1 VKTGKLV
8 KKTIIFSAM
17 FGIILLGILT
27 SAQAALELGVK
38 DTIAA
43 ALKTSKA
50 AQISQNNVKRSQAV
64 YEQSRSG
71 LLPHLNANAT
81 WTNNTEYP
89 ASAENTKDYDLK
101 SGISV
106 TQLLWSFG
114 KVSAAVDAARKSV
127 EAIRLQ
133 DKAEK
138 LDIIYTAK
146 LSYYTV
152 LLAKNVLS
160 VAQESYDAAV
170 ENKKLLQQR
179 AQSGR
184 NSKRDIVKMDADI
197 AARIPQL
204 SDARAQCQTA
214 LKTLNT
220 LINVSLD
227 TEIELTDQFSVNN
240 QDISF
245 EQELNKLY
253 ANEPSLK
260 ALEAQSKAAEAV
272 LSSKRAD
279 TLATVSLF
287 ARGDY
292 NGGSNDK
299 KYIGSEAIDTFASAG
314 ISVNVPLWN
323 GGEKWAVIGQAKADR
338 DNAWLALGQA
348 EENLVLALKV
358 AIGEYTEYQKTLAA
372 NNQAVSLA
380 AESYKLTRDM
390 FETGQVSLT
399 DLNDA
404 EQLLTAQKLLQQQTM
419 YNIAVTKA
427 KIERL
432 TVKE

>member
-1 VKTGKLV
+1 MKAIKTLGLM
-8 KKTIIFSAM
+8 IA
-17 FGIILLGILT
+17 LLSLASSVYAG
-27 SAQAALELGVK
+27 LELGLK
-38 DTIAA
+38 DTIDA
-43 ALKTSKA
+43 ALKTSEAVK
-50 AQISQNNVKRSQAV
+50 ISENNIKKSQAV
-64 YEQSRSG
+64 YKQSRSG

-89 ASAENTKDYDLK
+89 VSAEKTTDYDLK
-101 SGISV
+101 SGISI

-114 KVSAAVDAARKSV
+114 RVSAAVDAARKSV

-133 DKAEK
+133 DRAKK
-138 LDIIYTAK
+138 RDIIYTAK
-146 LSYYTV
+146 LSYYS
-152 LLAKNVLS
+152 LLFTQNVFLI
-160 VAQESYDAAV
+160 AQESYNSIVA
-170 ENKKLLQQR
+170 NKKLLELR

-184 NSKRDIVKMDADI
+184 NSKRDIIKMDADI

-204 SDARAQCQTA
+204 SEARAQCQTA

-220 LINVSLD
+220 LVDLPLD
-227 TEIELTDQFSVNN
+227 TKINLIDQFPVNN
-240 QDISF
+240 QTISYE
-245 EQELNKLY
+245 EQLNKLY
-253 ANEPSLK
+253 ANEPALK
-260 ALEAQSKAAEAV
+260 ALDAQIKAAEAM

-287 ARGDY
+287 AEGDY

-299 KYIGSEAIDTFASAG
+299 KYIGSEEIDTYASAG

-323 GGEKWAVIGQAKADR
+323 GGEKWAMIEQAKADR
-338 DNAWLALGQA
+338 DNARLERKL
-348 EENLVLALKV
+348 EEKNLLLSLKTG
-358 AIGEYTEYQKTLAA
+358 IEEYVEYLKTLDA
-372 NNQAVSLA
+372 NNQAVRLA
-380 AESYKLTRDM
+380 EESYTITRDM

-404 EQLLTAQKLLQQQTM
+404 EQLLTSQKLQQQQTL

-432 TVKE
+432 TVKD